1 MDNFFEYVNVLVDV
15 PQVSDPYTYR
25 VPEGWR
31 VEGGNVV
38 EVSFRSQV
46 VRGIIVES
54 LATLPPTLD
63 SRCQTAP
70 PQVKPLL
77 AIIAERFFPK
87 EYWSLLERIAL
98 YYCTPLIQVV
108 RSALPPGV
116 LGRSQRRVRLRSS
129 LSEEEQ
135 PSLSKGGQQLL
146 EFLRRK
152 SSGDYSVRYLQQHL
166 SEFRRAFTELER
178 LGLVESYLVPP
189 STQQPKHQQVVVLLK
204 RKEKETALTQQQE
217 LILHYLQAQKENCS
231 VQAVIKAT
239 GTNPKALRELVDKG
253 YIAIE
258 KQRCF
263 RLEQGVAVAPDT
275 PKVLTPDQATA
286 LAQILQHLEMGET
299 FLLHGVTGSGKTEVY
314 LQAIA
319 ACLERGRSALLLVP
333 EIGLTPQLTDRVR
346 ARFGEQVLVYHS
358 GLSEGERYDTWCLT
372 LQQEPRVIIGTRSA
386 VLLPLVGLGL
396 IILDEEHDSSYK
408 QDQPQPCYHAR
419 TVAEW
424 RSRQHS
430 IPLILGTA
438 TPALSTWQAA
448 QTRRIHLLS
457 LPKRIHGSPLPPIT
471 VVDMRQE
478 LLRRNSSMLSFLLQE
493 ALANLGG
500 QQAILFVPRRG
511 YNTFVSCRSCGT
523 ALYCPHCS
531 VSLTTHIF
539 SDNFS
544 DNLTVLRC
552 HYCGYQQ
559 AFPERC
565 PRCRSPYLKPFGG
578 GTQRV
583 VAELNQRFPQL
594 RVLRF
599 DSDTTQRKGSHRQL
613 LSQFAA
619 GEADVMVG
627 TQMLTK
633 GIDLPQVAL
642 VGILAADSLLHL
654 PDYQAAE
661 RTFQVLTQVAGRSG
675 RGSTPGQ
682 VILQTYV
689 PEHEVIQAVK
699 RYDWET
705 FAAQELSNRKP
716 LGYPP
721 YGQLILLRFSSPD
734 PEQVAT
740 TAQAIAQQLQ
750 TLPPIAEGTWEV
762 LGPTPS
768 AIDKI
773 ADRYRWQILLKGSPT
788 DLPHL
793 SKTLCNLKNQC
804 PSSTR
809 MSIDVDPFNFL

>member
-1 MDNFFEYVNVLVDV
+1 MAQCPAYAKVLVDCV
-15 PQVSDPYTYR
+15 GATDAYTYS
-25 VPEGWR
+25 VPKNWA
-31 VEGGNVV
+31 VQGGDVV
-38 EVSFRSQV
+38 EVPFGAQV
-46 VRGIIVES
+46 VRGIVLEVQ
-54 LATLPPTLD
+54 AEPPPTVEPARL
-63 SRCQTAP
+63 R
-70 PQVKPLL
+70 
-77 AIIAERFFPK
+77 
-87 EYWSLLERIAL
+87 SLLEIVDQQLFPKDYWAFLEQIAT

-108 RSALPPGV
+108 RTALPPGV
-116 LGRSQRRVRLRSS
+116 LGRAQRRVRLRRQQGIPP
-129 LSEEEQ
+129 LSEQ
-135 PSLSKGGQQLL
+135 GQHLLRFLQSKG
-146 EFLRRK
+146 
-152 SSGDYSVRYLQQHL
+152 SGDYSVRYLQQH
-166 SEFRRAFTELER
+166 FPKVRRALSELER
-178 LGLVESYLVPP
+178 LGLVETYLAAP
-189 STQQPKHQQVVVLLK
+189 SAQQPKHQQVVVLLK
-204 RKEKETALTQQQE
+204 GKGGEELTQRQRQ
-217 LILHYLQAQKENCS
+217 ILHYLQQQGRDCPLQEVLTAM
-231 VQAVIKAT
+231 
-239 GTNPKALRELVDKG
+239 GTTSQTLRRLADKG
-253 YIAIE
+253 YLTIVE
-258 KQRCF
+258 QQSC
-263 RLEQGVAVAPDT
+263 RLEQGVAVPPEAPKT
-275 PKVLTPDQATA
+275 LTPAQATA
-286 LAQILQHLEMGET
+286 LAQILQHLETGET

-346 ARFGEQVLVYHS
+346 ARFGQRVLVYHS
-358 GLSEGERYDTWCLT
+358 GLSEGERYDTWRLT
-372 LQQEPRVIIGTRSA
+372 LLQEPRVVIGTRSA

-396 IILDEEHDSSYK
+396 MILDEEHDSSYK

-424 RSRQHS
+424 RSRQQS

-448 QTRRIHLLS
+448 QMGRIHPLS
-457 LPKRIHGSPLPPIT
+457 LPERIHGSPLPPIT

-478 LLRRNSSMLSFLLQE
+478 LLRKNYSMLSFPLQE

-511 YNTFVSCRSCGT
+511 YSTFVSCRSCGT

-531 VSLTTHIF
+531 VSLTAHLF
-539 SDNFS
+539 SDH
-544 DNLTVLRC
+544 LTVLCC

-559 AFPERC
+559 AFPRRC
-565 PRCRSPYLKPFGG
+565 PSCDSPYLKPFGG

-613 LSQFAA
+613 LSRFAA

-642 VGILAADSLLHL
+642 VGILAADSLIHL
-654 PDYQAAE
+654 PDYQATE
-661 RTFQVLTQVAGRSG
+661 RAFQVLTQVAGRSG

-689 PEHEVIQAVK
+689 PEHGVIQAVK
-699 RYDWET
+699 QYDWET
-705 FAAQELSNRKP
+705 FATQELSNRKP

-721 YGQLILLRFSSPD
+721 YGQLILLRLSSPD

-750 TLPPIAEGTWEV
+750 ALPPVAEGTWEV
-762 LGPTPS
+762 LGPTPA
-768 AIDKI
+768 AIAKI

-788 DLPHL
+788 DFPRL
-793 SKTLCNLKNQC
+793 SQALNGLRTHC
-804 PSSTR
+804 PGSTR
-809 MSIDVDPFNFL
+809 FSIDVDPFNFL